1 MSDISIQQALRQAQ
15 QTLTASSESAR
26 LDSEILLAQICGKTR
41 SYLRTWPERVLPP
54 QQARDFQQLVA
65 RRARGEPVAYLLGRR
80 DFWDMSLMVSSNTLI
95 PRSETECLVEL
106 ALERIPPD
114 AHWNI
119 ADLGT
124 GAGAIALAIAR
135 ERPGCQMLAT
145 DVSAPALEIAQE
157 NATRLGVTNIQFKL
171 GTWFEPL
178 SGETFEMI
186 ASNPPYVH
194 PADPHLKQGDL
205 RFEPLFALQSEPD
218 GLTDIRTIGAD
229 ARQYLKSP
237 GWLLLE
243 HGYDQGSAVQALLTG
258 LGYQGVS
265 VTEDLSQNERVC
277 AGKWDGS

>member
-1 MSDISIQQALRQAQ
+1 MSDISIQQALSQAQ
-15 QTLTASSESAR
+15 QALAASSESPR
-26 LDSEILLAQICGKTR
+26 LDSEILLAQVCGKTR
-41 SYLRTWPERVLPP
+41 SYLRTWPERALPL
-54 QQARDFQQLVA
+54 QQARDFQLLVA
-65 RRARGEPVAYLLGRR
+65 RRAKGEPIAYLLGRR
-80 DFWDMSLMVSSNTLI
+80 DFWDMTLAVSADTLI
-95 PRSETECLVEL
+95 PRPETERLVEL
-106 ALERIPPD
+106 ALEKIPLD

-135 ERPGCQMLAT
+135 ERPNCQVLAT
-145 DVSAPALEIAQE
+145 DVSAPALEIARE
-157 NATRLGVTNIQFKL
+157 NAVRLGVTNIQFKQ
-171 GTWFEPL
+171 GIWFEPL

-186 ASNPPYVH
+186 VSNPPYVH

-229 ARQYLKSP
+229 ARQHLKSP

-258 LGYQGVS
+258 LGYHGVS
-265 VTEDLSQNERVC
+265 VMKDLAQNERVC
-277 AGKWDGS
+277 AGKWDSN